1 MRTAA
6 THMKAGVLG
15 VDESQSTANMP
26 SRAGFL
32 KLQWRPAPQPRSAMS
47 AQKSTAR
54 GCFAWLWILLDR
66 MNFQDSFALL
76 KWKIES
82 VTLAPLLTPEDT
94 KSSRET
100 EQFSGHSFSTRVEKY

>member
-1 MRTAA
+1 
-6 THMKAGVLG
+6 
-15 VDESQSTANMP
+15 
-26 SRAGFL
+26 
-32 KLQWRPAPQPRSAMS
+32 
-47 AQKSTAR
+47 
-54 GCFAWLWILLDR
+54 

-100 EQFSGHSFSTRVEKY
+100 EQFSGHSFSTRVEKYVNISPHLY